1 MRKILL
7 AVDLQNDFIDGS
19 LAVPG
24 AGSVIPVINAAKHDY
39 DLLYLTLDWHCTGH
53 CSFKE
58 QGGPWPVHCVH
69 HTHGAAVPDC
79 ILDGMDE
86 GRMRFYLKGQTVE
99 QYGAFADVTPSTQD
113 WFRPGDEVTVC
124 GIASEYCVL
133 ETLKNVQA
141 IAEAVGF
148 KVRLWLAAT
157 AKFDSYKPI
166 LDFAAEKGLEVA
178 E

>member
-24 AGSVIPVINAAKHDY
+24 AASVIPVINAAKHDY
-39 DLLYLTLDWHCTGH
+39 DLVYFTLDWHCSGH
-53 CSFKE
+53 CSFRE

-69 HTHGAAVPDC
+69 HTHGAAIPDSV
-79 ILDGMDE
+79 LEGLDE
-86 GRMRFYLKGQTVE
+86 GRMRFCLKGQYVE
-99 QYGAFADVTPSTQD
+99 QYGAFADTAPSTQD

-141 IAEAVGF
+141 IAETVGF
-148 KVRLWLAAT
+148 TVRVWLSAT
-157 AKFDSYKPI
+157 AKFEGYDS
-166 LDFAAEKGLEVA
+166 LLEFASEKHLSVIE
-178 E
+178 